1 MSRLAERAILSFARF
16 VSKEMG
22 CRVAGHSSP
31 PMPGGADQEIT
42 RCSSPAAQELAHSR
56 SRLIP
61 MGRVRQIPRYLSAL
75 TEASLPRGTIDKVG
89 GDADMR
95 F

>member
-1 MSRLAERAILSFARF
+1 
-16 VSKEMG
+16 
-22 CRVAGHSSP
+22 
-31 PMPGGADQEIT
+31 
-42 RCSSPAAQELAHSR
+42 
-56 SRLIP
+56 